1 MKVHFYAL
9 MAMSLISTQIQANES
24 SIDSAENV
32 EEVEV
37 TASILNPSRII
48 NPLYVIDGS
57 EIEDDATTSL
67 GEAVDSYLGVSIA
80 DYGAAVG
87 QPIIRG
93 MSGPRVKILKNGM
106 VNRDVSGL
114 GVDHLNDIDL
124 NDIQQVEIV
133 KGPSSLL
140 YANGTIG
147 GIINVVDNC
156 IIEENLDKQ
165 EFIAG
170 LETQSVNDGDVQ
182 HLNYKNNIAGFN
194 VNFGYKKSE
203 FGNFDVPDGAV
214 MHDED
219 HEDHEGH
226 DEHEEEELS
235 YIENSDLEIESTKF
249 GISRAGD
256 WGYFGVSVDNLESVY
271 GIPYH
276 GEHADEHGDE
286 HDDHDDDHGD
296 DHDDDHADDDHDDDD
311 HGDEHE
317 GERIFSTTDSESL
330 TVKGLYNLNGNL
342 VNSVTYNY
350 RDTDYTLTEAHAE
363 EEGHDEHEEEE
374 HEEHAPT
381 VFSNDAT
388 EYGAIFDLSNDNF
401 IQKISLNFVDEDS
414 SIVGEEAFMNPA
426 NNEEFTIGYFMSADL
441 DNFYLDAGFRI
452 DQIDRTGSVTD
463 EDHGDIDYYSIDD
476 DTNSFALSLGRD
488 LSDSLD
494 VNFGFSSVERL
505 PSVIELFMNGPH
517 MATGRLETGNPNLN
531 SETSNNFDITFNFDN
546 GDFYAYASFYINDVD
561 NYITLMDELD
571 DHDDHDDDHGDEHG
585 DDDHDDDHGDDHGDD
600 DHDDHAEHANLI
612 HADYVQEDA
621 EFRGYEFEFGRTF
634 SLGSGDLT
642 LSFGRDDVNA
652 EFSDGHNVPRINP
665 SRNIYSLSYVENDW
679 VFKLSLKDV
688 EKQNDIGEGESVT
701 DSYQMLN
708 TRLTKTFNL
717 SGPGELKVS
726 IFGSNLLDEVARN
739 HSSFVKKQVP
749 LAGRN
754 YGAKF
759 SYKF

>member
-1 MKVHFYAL
+1 MKVYFYAL
-9 MAMSLISTQIQANES
+9 MAMSLITTQINADES
-24 SIDSAENV
+24 SPESAENV

-124 NDIQQVEIV
+124 NDIEQIEIV

-156 IIEENLDKQ
+156 IAEGNYDKQ

-194 VNFGYKKSE
+194 VNFGYKNSE
-203 FGNFDVPDGAV
+203 FGNFDIPDGAV

-219 HEDHEGH
+219 HEGH
-226 DEHEEEELS
+226 DEHEEEEELS

-249 GISRAGD
+249 GISRAGA
-256 WGYFGVSVDNLESVY
+256 WGYFGVSVDNLESIY

-276 GEHADEHGDE
+276 GEHGDEHGDE

-296 DHDDDHADDDHDDDD
+296 DHDDHDDHDDDD

-363 EEGHDEHEEEE
+363 EEGHDEHEEEG

-441 DNFYLDAGFRI
+441 DNFYIDAGFRI

-739 HSSFVKKQVP
+739 HSSFVKNQVP